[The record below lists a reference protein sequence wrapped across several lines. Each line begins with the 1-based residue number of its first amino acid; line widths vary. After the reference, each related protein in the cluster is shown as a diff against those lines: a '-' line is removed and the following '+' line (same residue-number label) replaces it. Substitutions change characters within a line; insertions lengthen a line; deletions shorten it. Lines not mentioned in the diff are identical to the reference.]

1 MLKKNKIFIIAEAGV
16 NHNGKIIKC
25 FKIGKTCKNGADA
38 VKFQTWNT
46 NEIIVPNTN
55 RPNYQLKDKKKL
67 DQYDLQDVW
76 SLTIK
81 IF

>member
-1 MLKKNKIFIIAEAGV
+1 MLLKLVRLAKNS
-16 NHNGKIIKC
+16 
-25 FKIGKTCKNGADA
+25 GADA

-67 DQYDLQDVW
+67 RPYEFARRLE
-76 SLTIK
+76 LNHI
-81 IF
+81 